1 MFLFFFY
8 FQSSIVHINI
18 VYRQTTLLREL
29 PLMETGCLNIF
40 SSRFSPPDPQF
51 TSVCRQISFSVSI
64 KFVKNNG
71 RRSIRKKKFIKKKR
85 IRKALSKFLTKNSER
100 KNSRLKEQVNQT
112 GSITIC
118 FINLKFVD
126 VNLRKHVCIFA
137 KNFAPFFLT
146 VSKCNF
152 VSLLLTFFPFIL

>member
-1 MFLFFFY
+1 MLEKDCQRKLTFEKVFFKDFDFIFVKFVLRASVGCFPNWKKFLPLKTIVFRLLLFFFY

-100 KNSRLKEQVNQT
+100 EKQK
-112 GSITIC
+112 
-118 FINLKFVD
+118 
-126 VNLRKHVCIFA
+126 
-137 KNFAPFFLT
+137 
-146 VSKCNF
+146 
-152 VSLLLTFFPFIL
+152 